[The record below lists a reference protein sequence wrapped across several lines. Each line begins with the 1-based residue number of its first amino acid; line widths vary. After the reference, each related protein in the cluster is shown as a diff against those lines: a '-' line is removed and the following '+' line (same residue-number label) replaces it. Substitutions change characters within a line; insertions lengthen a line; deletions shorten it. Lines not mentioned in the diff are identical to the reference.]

1 MHLLSESPGLA
12 QILTWGYEGKSSHS
26 DKLIF
31 AALASSVA
39 ASPLVAISYR
49 VKGSS
54 VLGGAAAAAAAGLA
68 YGALPS
74 AAYSASALAPAPA
87 VHVDA
92 KDQLALQDGL
102 DLKPLFRVFHPL
114 NVMKMLVKNVA
125 IQTLLRLNLYMYL
138 QHEREALRA
147 EQEGMEPPPAPELPD
162 LKPAV
167 IRGCTAFGREFAIT
181 ATREAYGCIAKWR
194 MGPGRAQ
201 ALLRNSKLWIRDVLS
216 VKYRSASLQRRF
228 TTYLFATMHAV
239 VLQYAADCTVSI
251 VQHTYR
257 TVRRKKEEGNRLVYW
272 AKGVVLQVGRCGV
285 VLMAASFGAA
295 LGSMVKPGKG
305 TMVGQGFMEAI
316 TMIAVGHAI
325 DILLE

>member
-1 MHLLSESPGLA
+1 MHSLAESTGLA
-12 QILTWGYEGKSSHS
+12 QVLTWDYGDRSSHN

-31 AALASSVA
+31 AALASTVA
-39 ASPLVAISYR
+39 ASPFVAISYR
-49 VKGSS
+49 AKGSS
-54 VLGGAAAAAAAGLA
+54 VLGGAAAVAAAGLA

-74 AAYSASALAPAPA
+74 AAYSASALAPAPT

-92 KDQLALQDGL
+92 KSRPALQDGL
-102 DLKPLFRVFHPL
+102 DLKPLLRVFHPL
-114 NVMKMLVKNVA
+114 NVMKMLLKNVA

-138 QHEREALRA
+138 QHEREALKA

-167 IRGCTAFGREFAIT
+167 VRGCTAFGREFAIT
-181 ATREAYGCIAKWR
+181 AVREAYGCIAKWR
-194 MGPGRAQ
+194 IGPDRAQ

-228 TTYLFATMHAV
+228 VAYHFATMHAV

-257 TVRRKKEEGNRLVYW
+257 TVRRKEGEGNRLVYW
-272 AKGVVLQVGRCGV
+272 VKGVVLQVGRCGI
-285 VLMAASFGAA
+285 VLMAASLGAA
-295 LGSMVKPGKG
+295 LGSLVKPGKG